1 MPESKGMEDL
11 KGAEQMRDVEKR
23 TEGMET
29 GEVEMTQR
37 MTQRAEWIDTQTYWY
52 LMQLL
57 GLDVDEAKKRFPW
70 DMEILRRVFDST
82 ASILKE
88 YGNAVCNPYISNPE
102 TGRQYRC
109 TLSECGCGNCNC
121 QDDFMEKERI
131 LSSIEDAIAR
141 SGLKVLDGDDDCILV
156 RNSTMDMDF
165 QISVK
170 SLEE

>member
-1 MPESKGMEDL
+1 MED
-11 KGAEQMRDVEKR
+11 MEKNTGKKEMEE
-23 TEGMET
+23 TEEL
-29 GEVEMTQR
+29 EISQR
-37 MTQRAEWIDTQTYWY
+37 MSERADDIDNATYRY
-52 LMQLL
+52 LAELL
-57 GLDVDEAKKRFPW
+57 ELNEGDPEEKFPW
-70 DMEILRRVFDST
+70 NIEILRKVFDS
-82 ASILKE
+82 AVSILQE
-88 YGNAVCNPYISNPE
+88 YGYAVCNPYVATSE
-102 TGRQYRC
+102 SGRQYRC

-156 RNSTMDMDF
+156 RNSRMDMDF

>member
-1 MPESKGMEDL
+1 MEDM
-11 KGAEQMRDVEKR
+11 KKNTGKKEMEE
-23 TEGMET
+23 TEEL
-29 GEVEMTQR
+29 EISQR
-37 MTQRAEWIDTQTYWY
+37 MSERADDIDNATYRY
-52 LMQLL
+52 LAELL
-57 GLDVDEAKKRFPW
+57 ELNEGDPEEKFPW
-70 DMEILRRVFDST
+70 NIEILRKVFDS
-82 ASILKE
+82 AVSILQE
-88 YGNAVCNPYISNPE
+88 YGYAVCNPYVATSE
-102 TGRQYRC
+102 SGRQYRC

-156 RNSTMDMDF
+156 RNSRMDMDF

>member
-1 MPESKGMEDL
+1 MED
-11 KGAEQMRDVEKR
+11 MEKNTGKKEMEE
-23 TEGMET
+23 TEEL
-29 GEVEMTQR
+29 EISQR
-37 MTQRAEWIDTQTYWY
+37 MSERADDIDNATYRY
-52 LMQLL
+52 LAELL
-57 GLDVDEAKKRFPW
+57 ELNEGDPEEKFPW
-70 DMEILRRVFDST
+70 NIEILRKVFDSAVST
-82 ASILKE
+82 LQE
-88 YGNAVCNPYISNPE
+88 YGYAVCNPYVATSE
-102 TGRQYRC
+102 SGRQYRC